1 MRRWLALR
9 EEQGLTLGALSKRT
23 GVPAG
28 TLGYWSWKLRREG
41 RGRQGRRRAAKGF
54 VELIPEVEAE
64 AAGGQ
69 VEIVLG
75 RGRRVVVRGEVDE
88 SALRRVVRAL
98 DRC

>member
-1 MRRWLALR
+1 LALR
-9 EEQGLTLGALSKRT
+9 EEQGLTLRELSRRT

-28 TLGYWSWKLRREG
+28 TLGYWSWRLQREASSG
-41 RGRQGRRRAAKGF
+41 RSRGRASKGF
-54 VELIPEVEAE
+54 VELIPDSEAGT
-64 AAGGQ
+64 AAGH

-75 RGRRVVVRGEVDE
+75 GGRRVVIRGEVDE